1 MKVRVLEQV
10 CQGHS
15 MCVIACPE
23 IFHADDDT
31 GHASVANENVPAALE
46 QAVRLARQSCPEGA
60 IEIETEL

>member
-1 MKVRVLEQV
+1 
-10 CQGHS
+10 